1 MQLNIE
7 IEEYVVAKDYPWV
20 TRTISI
26 QGFNRPIKVEYLW
39 RMAGREIEDVR
50 EDVAKQV
57 VYRLRNGTPIVGAS
71 DWQLKAVWTVI
82 L

>member
-7 IEEYVVAKDYPWV
+7 IEEEVVAKDYPWV
-20 TRTISI
+20 AIIISI

-39 RMAGREIEDVR
+39 RKAGREVEDVR

-57 VYRLRNGTPIVGAS
+57 VHRLRNGTPIVGAS
-71 DWQLKAVWTVI
+71 DWQLKAVWAVI

>member
-7 IEEYVVAKDYPWV
+7 IKEDVVAKEYPWV
-20 TRTISI
+20 DRIISI

-39 RMAGREIEDVR
+39 RKAGREVEDVR

-57 VYRLRNGTPIVGAS
+57 VHWLRNGTPIVGAS
-71 DWQLKAVWTVI
+71 DWQLRAVWAVI

>member
-7 IEEYVVAKDYPWV
+7 IEEDVLARDCSWV

-39 RMAGREIEDVR
+39 RKAGREIKDVR

-57 VYRLRNGTPIVGAS
+57 VNRLRDETPIVGAS
-71 DWQLKAVWTVI
+71 DWRLKAVWAVI

>member
-20 TRTISI
+20 TRTVSI

-39 RMAGREIEDVR
+39 KKAEREVEDVR
-50 EDVAKQV
+50 EDVVKQV
-57 VYRLRNGTPIVGAS
+57 VNRLRDGTPVVGAS
-71 DWQLKAVWTVI
+71 DWQLKAVWAMI